1 MEQKPS
7 YFLDTNLNII
17 KVNRITGLKV
27 IDQPDL
33 KTEEYTWKEGIILI
47 SDMGTMKEFKIYTSN
62 DNKLNLV
69 IIRPREKYKDG
80 LFEEIFDFKS
90 LCSNYNENKIISIR

>member
-1 MEQKPS
+1 MEPKPS

-27 IDQPDL
+27 LDQPDL
-33 KTEEYTWKEGIILI
+33 KTKEYTWKEGTILI
-47 SDMGTMKEFKIYTSN
+47 SDMGRMKEFKIYISK
-62 DNKLNLV
+62 DNNLDLV